1 MILEGAYT
9 DVKREIERLRKEKE
23 REGMKVGSILFE
35 ESAFKTAARDFFAR
49 LRDLDQAGVDLIIAG
64 ALSEE
69 DQVGFAVMNR
79 MINQPD
85 HNIIKV

>member
-1 MILEGAYT
+1 
-9 DVKREIERLRKEKE
+9 
-23 REGMKVGSILFE
+23 MKVGSILFE

-79 MINQPD
+79 MIKSAGY
-85 HNIIKV
+85 NIIKV